1 MTSFFAHTRLPT
13 EHGAFDVRVLIDAEG
28 REHVALSVGDLDG
41 AENVLCRVHSEC
53 LTSEVFGSL
62 KCDCAAQLEAAL
74 AAVQRAG
81 RGVVLYLRQ
90 EGRGIGLGNKIRAY
104 ALQEAGADTLEA
116 NRLLGLPDD
125 ARCYDVAVDMLRGLG
140 VVSVQL
146 LTNNPLKIAALE
158 ASGVRVSGRRP
169 LLTGV
174 HAVNRGYLETKAA
187 RMGHLYDAESVAD
200 AAMVANA

>member
-1 MTSFFAHTRLPT
+1 MTNFYAHTRLPT
-13 EHGAFDVRVLIDAEG
+13 EHGEFDVRVLIDAEG
-28 REHVALSVGDLDG
+28 REHLALSVGAVDG
-41 AENVLCRVHSEC
+41 AEDVLCRVHSEC

-74 AAVQRAG
+74 SAIQRAG

-104 ALQEAGADTLEA
+104 ALQEAVADTLEA
-116 NRLLGLPDD
+116 NRQLGLPDD
-125 ARCYDVAVDMLRGLG
+125 ARTYDVAVEMLRALG

-158 ASGVRVSGRRP
+158 ASGVRVSGRRK

-174 HAVNRGYLETKAA
+174 NAVNRGYLETKAI
-187 RMGHLYDAESVAD
+187 RMGHLYDARSVA
-200 AAMVANA
+200 AAAAQA